1 MVNLTES
8 KKKRKNKDQVF
19 KAEKSVGACPTCS
32 EVSRSSFVSYKV
44 Y

>member
-8 KKKRKNKDQVF
+8 KKKKKKDQDF
-19 KAEKSVGACPTCS
+19 KAEKSGGACPTCS